1 MIGRLPAFTLRLL
14 NYLAATVAMLY
25 VINLREDQFST
36 RRLVHLHAYFFGVVV
51 FGGLAAVLLPDWEFT
66 SPLNYVLPGSLTSN
80 RFAHSLL
87 HPSLAQVQDVLGYA
101 APRPSAPFVFTNIWG
116 NNLSLL
122 MVWFIV
128 AMWVWG
134 GNRSKIIC
142 GVVLAVSLV
151 PIIYSLNRGLW
162 IGLVAG
168 LLYLSVRSAMHGR
181 IQVLLGVGLAGF
193 IITSLV
199 LISPLYT
206 VIQERVANPHSNTAR
221 ESTSGAA
228 VTAALSSPVLGYGS
242 TRAVVGS
249 AQSAAVGRS
258 ASCPQCGN
266 AAIGG
271 AGQLWLLL
279 IAQGFT
285 GVLLYVGFF
294 ARTLWVYRRDH
305 SPVAMAGFLVIA
317 LGLLY
322 LPVYGAAGS
331 PLAIYMLAVALL
343 YRQRQQAERA
353 ALDGD
358 PVDDLRF
365 RPLAPRTIS

>member
-1 MIGRLPAFTLRLL
+1 V
-14 NYLAATVAMLY
+14 AA
-25 VINLREDQFST
+25 
-36 RRLVHLHAYFFGVVV
+36 
-51 FGGLAAVLLPDWEFT
+51 
-66 SPLNYVLPGSLTSN
+66 
-80 RFAHSLL
+80 
-87 HPSLAQVQDVLGYA
+87 
-101 APRPSAPFVFTNIWG
+101 
-116 NNLSLL
+116 
-122 MVWFIV
+122 
-128 AMWVWG
+128 
-134 GNRSKIIC
+134 
-142 GVVLAVSLV
+142 
-151 PIIYSLNRGLW
+151 
-162 IGLVAG
+162 

-193 IITSLV
+193 IVTSLV

-206 VIQERVANPHSNTAR
+206 VIQERIANPHSNTAR

-242 TRAVVGS
+242 TRALVGS

-285 GVLLYVGFF
+285 GVVLYVGFF
-294 ARTLWVYRRDH
+294 ARTLWIYRRDH
-305 SPVAMAGFLVIA
+305 SPVAMGGFLVIG

-331 PLAIYMLAVALL
+331 PLALYLLAVALL
-343 YRQRQQAERA
+343 YRQRQQAEQA
-353 ALDGD
+353 TLAGD
-358 PVDDLRF
+358 WVEDPRF
-365 RPLAPRTIS
+365 LPLAPRTVS